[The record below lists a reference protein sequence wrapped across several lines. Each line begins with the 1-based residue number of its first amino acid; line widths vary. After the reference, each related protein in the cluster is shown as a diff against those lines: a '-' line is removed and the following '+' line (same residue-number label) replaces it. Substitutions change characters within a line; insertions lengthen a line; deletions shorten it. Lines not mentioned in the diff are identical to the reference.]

1 MWLPDVLKTPH
12 LGSPFSTP
20 FGGSNCLVTPMQD
33 VTIMAN
39 NLQTDVGTLNNTVS
53 TDGVAESGS
62 SSGGKHNND
71 DDTSTS
77 LEIQI
82 SD

>member
-1 MWLPDVLKTPH
+1 
-12 LGSPFSTP
+12 
-20 FGGSNCLVTPMQD
+20 MQD

-39 NLQTDVGTLNNTVS
+39 NVQTDVGTLDNTVS